1 MLCRLHQKIEEKRL
15 RFVPGFMITSGDNAR
30 DSFPFADS
38 LNRLSLTITNKVKIL
53 ISFHFY
59 VWLMSKQKCFCV
71 KDSTI
76 YMADDWNPL
85 KCLTTLP
92 WSRRSHLKTKVNK
105 TIYHHQLRSEMMNTK
120 ERNTKKTRWAIIW
133 FLLYKKPLLKDFLIS
148 VYSLKI
154 RPQNAFWMTNMK
166 FVFFV
171 HGRNLYLH
179 Y

>member
-15 RFVPGFMITSGDNAR
+15 RFVPGFMFTSGDNAR

-38 LNRLSLTITNKVKIL
+38 LNRLSLTTTNKVKIL

-59 VWLMSKQKCFCV
+59 VWLMSKQKCFCM

-120 ERNTKKTRWAIIW
+120 ELLNSLSE
-133 FLLYKKPLLKDFLIS
+133 LLYKQPLLKDFLMS
-148 VYSLKI
+148 VYSLTI

-166 FVFFV
+166 FVFLV
-171 HGRNLYLH
+171 DSCILYLH